1 MPSTQE
7 NKPVFE
13 KIMRRIIE
21 YLPKALVAIP
31 AFGLIIP
38 GLFDIASGWLPESKN
53 CYEIIYRIF
62 TVVYFTSFPL
72 IVLLALYVKQKNRK
86 ILKKNRKEED
96 YLDFIGKLKPFY
108 IALCWIILL
117 SVAVFI
123 SPSLFNRSN
132 DAFHNAFIIIV
143 AIIPPI
149 IIYFYDRKIN
159 AHRKIVN
166 MKLLFLGIPV
176 LLFLSFYHWE
186 WNTPEQF
193 RESIEADIMAVSDSV
208 PFTYQAIAIDLRKEM
223 KKTEDSINL
232 SLAKYHTGEIKFYS
246 DSQIPI
252 AKVAYEN
259 VQKYNNNIHST
270 SEEISEKHAALCSL
284 YDASS
289 DLARREL
296 QPVYQQTQWRGIAI
310 LLSILLILLAYR
322 KNGFKGIKKVWKE
335 SQDENDPDLESV
347 QESFSK
353 STERTEI
360 LTVICALLIIP
371 LLLPIKK
378 ENINIDDPAQ
388 AFKLHSWYLPSTV
401 AHTLDYH
408 NGTIQKDKPGCDIQS
423 QNCPSGDLQPLREL
437 IEKIEK
443 TTVIRD
449 GIALE
454 AIYDA
459 VTTLSEG
466 LLQLK
471 ESAIEVINKHKKET
485 LKKFDELKTDIQ
497 KK

>member
-1 MPSTQE
+1 
-7 NKPVFE
+7 
-13 KIMRRIIE
+13 
-21 YLPKALVAIP
+21 
-31 AFGLIIP
+31 
-38 GLFDIASGWLPESKN
+38 
-53 CYEIIYRIF
+53 
-62 TVVYFTSFPL
+62 
-72 IVLLALYVKQKNRK
+72 
-86 ILKKNRKEED
+86 
-96 YLDFIGKLKPFY
+96 
-108 IALCWIILL
+108 
-117 SVAVFI
+117 
-123 SPSLFNRSN
+123 
-132 DAFHNAFIIIV
+132 
-143 AIIPPI
+143 
-149 IIYFYDRKIN
+149 
-159 AHRKIVN
+159 

-466 LLQLK
+466 QLQLK